1 MQRPS
6 GPPLPWVSSGWQTG
20 YKKIP
25 YLPVYPHFG
34 QQVVSMIFFYILHTF
49 VYLFLH
55 ISDFGQQVVSINDP
69 RRSSQG
75 LSIFDPRGKKASP
88 LQRYLRYFNLY
99 MIFDVFRGI
108 STSTWNTAE
117 VFQLVLDI
125 SRYLQSCVD
134 LRNGNH
140 LFSTII
146 RKQAGGLA
154 EDLNDVWSGA

>member
-1 MQRPS
+1 MGELRVANRIQED
-6 GPPLPWVSSGWQTG
+6 PLLAGLPALWPTG
-20 YKKIP
+20 CVDDI
-25 YLPVYPHFG
+25 
-34 QQVVSMIFFYILHTF
+34 FYILHTF
-49 VYLFLH
+49 VSLFLH
-55 ISDFGQQVVSINDP
+55 ISHFRQQIVSINDP

-88 LQRYLRYFNLY
+88 LQRYLRYFNLC
-99 MIFDVFRGI
+99 MMFDVFRGI
-108 STSTWNTAE
+108 STSTWNTWNTAE

-125 SRYLQSCVD
+125 SRVLQSCVD

-154 EDLNDVWSGA
+154 EDLNDVWFGA